1 MHILLINPVLGHC
14 CSCCFQQAKPPA
26 KVTDLTKDLRDGQ
39 ILLTLMEVLFG
50 VKVTRAE
57 PTSKRINQIKNVEEA
72 MSILLQNNICK
83 PVSDIVTTKGYR
95 KATTLVRGEMLLQFV
110 ASILESLVIHAI
122 WLAFSSVIYSRI
134 ILSFALNHVFF
145 KTARFMFKIAS
156 LSF

>member
-1 MHILLINPVLGHC
+1 MGHC
-14 CSCCFQQAKPPA
+14 CSRCFQQAKPPA

-72 MSILLQNNICK
+72 MSILLQNNTCK

-95 KATTLVRGEMLLQFV
+95 KATTLVRGEYYCN
-110 ASILESLVIHAI
+110 SLHPF
-122 WLAFSSVIYSRI
+122 W
-134 ILSFALNHVFF
+134 NQW
-145 KTARFMFKIAS
+145 
-156 LSF
+156 

>member
-26 KVTDLTKDLRDGQ
+26 KVTDVTKDLRDGK

-72 MSILLQNNICK
+72 MSILLQNNTFK

-95 KATTLVRGEMLLQFV
+95 KATTLVRGECYCN
-110 ASILESLVIHAI
+110 SLHPF
-122 WLAFSSVIYSRI
+122 W
-134 ILSFALNHVFF
+134 NQW
-145 KTARFMFKIAS
+145 
-156 LSF
+156 

>member
-1 MHILLINPVLGHC
+1 MHILLINPVLRHC

-57 PTSKRINQIKNVEEA
+57 PTSKGINQIKNVEEA

-134 ILSFALNHVFF
+134 ILSFALNHIFF